1 MIWFYSKFQAGKDTL
16 FFIPFYQNNLVSPS
30 YFFDVII
37 IFATSNAIWFIN
49 GLNRCYSLK
58 IQAVMIKEMPHF
70 LDMDDERHY
79 DLEDA
84 RYVLLGVP
92 YDGTSTFVK
101 GADKGPQ
108 AILDASDSLELYD
121 IQYQYEAWTA
131 GIHTDHHNYDF
142 RTPETMVKSV
152 YNRVKFFLESG
163 KRIVL
168 TGGEHSVSV
177 GAIQAMAEAHHDLTV
192 LQIDAHADLRDSY
205 HDSPYN
211 HACVMRRAQ
220 ECARVVQVGI
230 RNVCAEELPNVVP
243 ENIFYAHLIHNQEDW
258 MEKAV
263 ERLTDNVYITV
274 DLDGFD
280 PSILPAT
287 GTPLPGGLQW
297 YPTLKFLEMV
307 FRTRKVVGF
316 DVVELCPQ
324 PDSKVSDV
332 MAATLVYKMITLW
345 DMLG

>member
-1 MIWFYSKFQAGKDTL
+1 
-16 FFIPFYQNNLVSPS
+16 
-30 YFFDVII
+30 
-37 IFATSNAIWFIN
+37 
-49 GLNRCYSLK
+49 
-58 IQAVMIKEMPHF
+58 MIKRMTHF

-79 DLEDA
+79 VLEDA
-84 RYVLLGVP
+84 RYVILGVP

-108 AILDASDSLELYD
+108 AILDASDSLELFD
-121 IQYQYEAWTA
+121 IQYQHEAWLA
-131 GIHTDHHNYDF
+131 GIHTDHHDYDL

-152 YNRVKFFLESG
+152 HNRVSHFMDQG
-163 KRIVL
+163 KRIIL
-168 TGGEHSVSV
+168 LGGEHSVSV
-177 GAIQAMAEAHHDLTV
+177 GSIQAMAERHDNLSV

-205 HDSPYN
+205 HDSIYN

-230 RNVCAEELPNVVP
+230 RNVCSEEYPYVVP
-243 ENIFYAHLIHNQEDW
+243 ENTFYAHLIHNQEDW
-258 MEKAV
+258 MDKAV

-297 YPTLKFLEMV
+297 YPTLQFLEKV
-307 FRTRKVVGF
+307 FRKKNVVGF

-345 DMLG
+345 DMLD

>member
-1 MIWFYSKFQAGKDTL
+1 MT
-16 FFIPFYQNNLVSPS
+16 
-30 YFFDVII
+30 
-37 IFATSNAIWFIN
+37 
-49 GLNRCYSLK
+49 
-58 IQAVMIKEMPHF
+58 HF

-79 DLEDA
+79 VLEDA
-84 RYVLLGVP
+84 RYVILGVP

-108 AILDASDSLELYD
+108 AILDASDSLELFD
-121 IQYQYEAWTA
+121 IQYQHEAWLA
-131 GIHTDHHNYDF
+131 GIHTDHHDYDL

-152 YNRVKFFLESG
+152 HNRVSHFMDQG
-163 KRIVL
+163 KRIIL
-168 TGGEHSVSV
+168 LGGEHSVSV
-177 GAIQAMAEAHHDLTV
+177 GSIQAMAERHDNLSV

-205 HDSPYN
+205 HDSIYN

-230 RNVCAEELPNVVP
+230 RNVCSEEYPYVVP
-243 ENIFYAHLIHNQEDW
+243 ENTFYAHLIHNQEDW
-258 MEKAV
+258 MDKAV

-297 YPTLKFLEMV
+297 YPTLQFLEKV
-307 FRTRKVVGF
+307 FRKKNVVGF

-345 DMLG
+345 DMLD